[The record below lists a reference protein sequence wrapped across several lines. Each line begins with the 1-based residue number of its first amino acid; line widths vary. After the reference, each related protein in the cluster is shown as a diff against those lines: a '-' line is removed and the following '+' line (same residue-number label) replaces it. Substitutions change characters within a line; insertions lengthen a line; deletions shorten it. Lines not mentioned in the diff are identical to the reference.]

1 MMPTIS
7 VIIPA
12 YNAEQTILKTIESI
26 QRQTLS
32 NFELIIIDDGSTDE
46 TLKLLDTV
54 KDCRFRVFSYENG
67 GVSVA
72 RNRGLAHA
80 KGSFIAFIDADDLW
94 TPTKLASQLAA
105 LQQHPEAG
113 VAYSWTRYISEDGK
127 LAHTSEPISYEGNV
141 YAKLLMGNFLD
152 SGSNPLIRKQ
162 AIESVGEFDCTLT
175 HGEDWDFYL
184 RLAARWSFV
193 VVPEAQI
200 LYRQF
205 SESASSKIES
215 MEKDSLRVIEKT
227 FRSAPLECQ
236 SFKKQSLANLY
247 LFLAHLYLKRLPSA
261 SGAKWANQKLLT
273 AIRLYPWALLNR
285 RTHILLTKLLLIQV
299 LSPEIAS
306 YFLQRISQRS
316 ATRNS
321 SLQC

>member
-1 MMPTIS
+1 MMPMIS

-12 YNAEQTILKTIESI
+12 YNASCTILKTIESV

-32 NFELIIIDDGSTDE
+32 NFELIIIDDGSTDK
-46 TLKLLDTV
+46 TLELVGTI
-54 KDCRFRVFSYENG
+54 KDCRLKVFSYENG

-94 TPTKLASQLAA
+94 TPTKLASQFAA
-105 LQQHPEAG
+105 LQEHPEAG

-127 LAHTSEPISYEGNV
+127 LAHTSEPIFHNGNV

-152 SGSNPLIRKQ
+152 SGSNPLIRRQ
-162 AIESVGEFDCTLT
+162 AIDAVGEFDCTLT

-184 RLAARWSFV
+184 RLAAQWSFV
-193 VVPEAQI
+193 VVPEAQV

-205 SESASSKIES
+205 SESASSKIET

-227 FRSAPLECQ
+227 FEAAPLEFQ
-236 SFKKQSLANLY
+236 SLKKQSLANLY
-247 LFLAHLYLKRLPSA
+247 LFLAHLYLKRFSVTN
-261 SGAKWANQKLLT
+261 GAKRASQKLTT
-273 AIRLYPWALLNR
+273 AIRLHPQVLLNK
-285 RTHILLTKLLLIQV
+285 RTQVLLTKLFLIQI
-299 LSPEIAS
+299 LSPGIAK
-306 YFLQRISQRS
+306 YFLQRISESSGTRS
-316 ATRNS
+316 S